1 MAWWDRVGEAAS
13 ATTGLLGE
21 SFQKALPDIG
31 KNAARLG
38 LAVAKNNPFT
48 SAMTFGGRAAFTA
61 ADNATGRRLSNSA
74 PAQPQSFGGADRLGG
89 AQQPSAMGPG
99 VTFDEFVAML
109 GGGGGGGV
117 DLSGYNSML
126 DDLTAREGALGE
138 RKAENEAYI
147 EGIIGASRT
156 RTEDR
161 QSGLADIVNTQLDN
175 DSARRATEID
185 LIRGADDARLNT
197 ANEARAALGSTI
209 GADLSSAVAQ
219 NQVGGVGAT
228 GSVADSNARMLEN
241 ISSQQYSR
249 QLSGLDPMQLMANRQ
264 LSNTYEDRLG
274 ALGSERS
281 AIQGQIAQARAS
293 ARGTSMSDRM
303 NAFGLY
309 QSLYGPGEV
318 PDAPGGLGV
327 LQDFTGSAGQNADL
341 YRNIYDNFTTLS
353 AGVESY
359 DQMNNKRN
367 PMDVAREII
376 ANNPG
381 LDGSAM
387 DFIAQLVQSN
397 VG

>member
-13 ATTGLLGE
+13 TTAGLLGKG
-21 SFQKALPDIG
+21 FQNALPDIG
-31 KNAARLG
+31 KNAAKLG
-38 LAVAKNNPFT
+38 LSVARQNALT
-48 SAMTFGGRAAFTA
+48 SAPMMALRQGFTWV
-61 ADNATGRRLSNSA
+61 DDATDRRLSNSA
-74 PAQPQSFGGADRLGG
+74 PAQPQSFGGPDRP
-89 AQQPSAMGPG
+89 AAAAATAVNRDP
-99 VTFDEFVAML
+99 TFDEFVAML

-126 DDLTAREGALGE
+126 DDITAREGALGE

-147 EGIIGASRT
+147 EGIIGASRA

-175 DSARRATEID
+175 DSTRRATEID

-327 LQDFTGSAGQNADL
+327 LQDFTNSAGQNTDL

-353 AGVESY
+353 FGVESV
-359 DQMNNKRN
+359 DQMGNKRN
-367 PMDVAREII
+367 PFDVAREII
-376 ANNPG
+376 NNNPE
-381 LDGSAM
+381 LDGAAM